1 MDATVQ
7 KWGNSLALRIPKS
20 VAKDLGLSQGSAV
33 ELAVVD
39 GEVVLKPKKAR
50 KASLSGLLREVTP
63 ENLHGE
69 ADWGGSTGQEA
80 W

>member
-1 MDATVQ
+1 MDATVR
-7 KWGNSLALRIPKS
+7 KWGNSLALRIPKG
-20 VAKDLGLSQGSAV
+20 VAKDAALSQGSVV

-39 GEVVLKPKKAR
+39 GELVLRPKKAR
-50 KASLSGLLREVTP
+50 KASLAGLLRDVTP